1 MYKYMSVKNSDLLNH
16 LLNQGYKPLYLNN
29 IFTLTNEIMMEAIG
43 WCQKT
48 GAYMRRGGSNYC
60 RLTEKELELELM
72 FRRDNMKEEN

>member
-1 MYKYMSVKNSDLLNH
+1 MYKYMSIKNSDLLNH

-43 WCQKT
+43 WCQET

-60 RLTEKELELELM
+60 RLTEKELKIELM
-72 FRRDNMKEEN
+72 LRRDNMKED

>member
-1 MYKYMSVKNSDLLNH
+1 MYKYMSIKNSDLLNH

-43 WCQKT
+43 WCQET

-60 RLTEKELELELM
+60 RLTEKELKFELM
-72 FRRDNMKEEN
+72 FRRENIKED